1 MPFVSTVSRS
11 SAKSTHARTH
21 ETGNME
27 SHFAKKWSTKVQNP
41 RSTMTATSL
50 EPALTKKLLLQK
62 QPKQRITNEAV
73 LLANELLRLF
83 IVETRQRAAVEVS

>member
-1 MPFVSTVSRS
+1 
-11 SAKSTHARTH
+11 
-21 ETGNME
+21 
-27 SHFAKKWSTKVQNP
+27 
-41 RSTMTATSL
+41 MTATSL